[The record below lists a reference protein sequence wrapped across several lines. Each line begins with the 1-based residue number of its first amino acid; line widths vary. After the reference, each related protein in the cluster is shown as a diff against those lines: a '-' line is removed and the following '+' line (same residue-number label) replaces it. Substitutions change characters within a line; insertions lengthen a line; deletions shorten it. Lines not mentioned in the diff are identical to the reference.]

1 MLEGCLPT
9 HCLSI
14 PPWQPGPGQPCP
26 AQPKCQPLLSPG
38 NINNC
43 RMDLYFFLLAAIQ
56 AATALLFIWIAGRY
70 ERAARGPISQSCP
83 SRDRG

>member
-1 MLEGCLPT
+1 MPT
-9 HCLSI
+9 LLQ
-14 PPWQPGPGQPCP
+14 PPVPGSPARPKGQAP
-26 AQPKCQPLLSPG
+26 LSPG

-43 RMDLYFFLLAAIQ
+43 RLDLYFFLLASIQ

-70 ERAARGPISQSCP
+70 ERVARGPTPQSCP

>member
-1 MLEGCLPT
+1 MLEGCLPA
-9 HCLSI
+9 HCPHLLS
-14 PPWQPGPGQPCP
+14 GQSQGSP
-26 AQPKCQPLLSPG
+26 ARPNPNANPSFSPG

-43 RMDLYFFLLAAIQ
+43 RMDLYFFLLASIQ

-70 ERAARGPISQSCP
+70 ERAAQGPVSQSCP